1 VEIGDGMA
9 DTLNVLSICG
19 SLRKGSFNAI
29 VERALPALA
38 PEQMSI
44 TPAPP
49 HRQFPIY
56 NFDIQHEQGI
66 PADVATLGKAIL
78 AADGVVIVTPEY
90 NFSIPGGL
98 KNAIDW
104 LSRMKEPSP
113 FAGKPFAIASATSGS
128 VGGARMQ
135 YHLRQVLNGLNAFVL
150 NSPEIFIGNAKS
162 KVDQAK
168 RELTDETTRD
178 FIRKQLAAFAVL
190 IERVRLRD

>member
-1 VEIGDGMA
+1 MA
-9 DTLNVLSICG
+9 GKLNVLSICG

-29 VERALPALA
+29 VERALPGLA

-49 HRQFPIY
+49 YGEFPIY

-66 PADVATLGKAIL
+66 PADVTTLGKAIL
-78 AADGVVIVTPEY
+78 AADGVVIVSAEY

-113 FAGKPFAIASATSGS
+113 FANKPFAVQSATSGS

-135 YHLRQVLNGLNAFVL
+135 YHLRQVLDGLNAFIL

-162 KVDQAK
+162 KVDEAK

-178 FIRKQLAAFAVL
+178 FIRKQLAAFAL
-190 IERVRLRD
+190 FIERVRPKG

>member
-1 VEIGDGMA
+1 MA
-9 DTLNVLSICG
+9 EKLNVLSICG
-19 SLRKGSFNAI
+19 SLRKSSFNAT
-29 VERALPALA
+29 VERALPELA

-49 HRQFPIY
+49 YSQFPIY
-56 NFDIQHEQGI
+56 NFDIQHQQGI
-66 PADVATLGKAIL
+66 PADVTMLGKAIL
-78 AADGVVIVTPEY
+78 AADGVVIVSPEY

-113 FAGKPFAIASATSGS
+113 FAGKPFAIQSATNGS

-162 KVDQAK
+162 KVDEAK
-168 RELTDETTRD
+168 RELTEETTRE
-178 FIRKQLAAFAVL
+178 FIRKQLAAFAVF
-190 IERVRLRD
+190 IERVRPKG

>member
-1 VEIGDGMA
+1 MA
-9 DTLNVLSICG
+9 EKLNVLSICG
-19 SLRKGSFNAI
+19 SLRKNSFNAI
-29 VERALPALA
+29 VEQALPGLA

-44 TPAPP
+44 APAPP
-49 HRQFPIY
+49 FRNFATY

-66 PADVATLGKAIL
+66 PADVTILGKAIL

-104 LSRMKEPSP
+104 LSRMKQPSP
-113 FAGKPFAIASATSGS
+113 FARKPFAIQSATSGS

-162 KVDQAK
+162 KVDEAK
-168 RELTDETTRD
+168 RELMDETTRD
-178 FIRKQLAAFAVL
+178 FIRKQLAAFAVF
-190 IERVRLRD
+190 IEQVRPKR